1 MTEHPINHI
10 VFIGRSSSGYSIHIF
25 WKFHQIFT
33 AMEVT
38 PFRLYELSIFY
49 VPLYDDDATD
59 CVSAHVSDAGG
70 K

>member
-1 MTEHPINHI
+1 M
-10 VFIGRSSSGYSIHIF
+10 V
-25 WKFHQIFT
+25 
-33 AMEVT
+33 VT

-59 CVSAHVSDAGG
+59 FVPADVSDAGE